1 MRKDKKQYFSNL
13 EPKPKFITD
22 NQKFWKSVKPLSS
35 DKKTVK
41 EIINLTEN
49 GEILSSDTD
58 IADRFNDYFSNIV
71 QNLIIPSKNS
81 IFNMDLCINPALAVV
96 RKYMDHQ
103 SIISINKKMREK
115 GQPKFRFRFVTLE
128 ETLKEVEVKVFY
140 A

>member
-22 NQKFWKSVKPLSS
+22 NKKFWKSVKPLSS